1 MVELGKI
8 HHSSKR
14 NSTSQEQER
23 SQLDALA
30 MPLSE
35 RPPSLSPHSYE
46 SVQRRHMG
54 TTTIGACTMDAQINP
69 RSSTIEVAL
78 YGPQSAQKA
87 FSLLNPSSWRSPN
100 AASLHTRIVV
110 GSEDCQTWDDA
121 NKILTAI
128 KLLLTN
134 TEGFLTPACR
144 DAISSRFSNTTLSL
158 SA

>member
-8 HHSSKR
+8 HHSSKHQGNPR
-14 NSTSQEQER
+14 EQEA
-23 SQLDALA
+23 SLLSALT
-30 MPLSE
+30 MPSSE
-35 RPPSLSPHSYE
+35 TAHTLSPHSYE
-46 SVQRRHMG
+46 SVQQKHMG
-54 TTTIGACTMDAQINP
+54 TTTIGLCTMNAQIDPKN
-69 RSSTIEVAL
+69 STIDVAL
-78 YGPQSAQKA
+78 YVPQSAQKA

>member
-23 SQLDALA
+23 SQLDALT
-30 MPLSE
+30 M
-35 RPPSLSPHSYE
+35 PPSESSPSTSPHSYE
-46 SVQRRHMG
+46 SVHDKHTG
-54 TTTIGACTMDAQINP
+54 TTTIGLSTMNAHIDPKN
-69 RSSTIEVAL
+69 STIYVAL

>member
-8 HHSSKR
+8 HHSSKHQGNPR
-14 NSTSQEQER
+14 EQEA
-23 SQLDALA
+23 SLLSALT
-30 MPLSE
+30 MPSSE
-35 RPPSLSPHSYE
+35 TAHTLSPHSYE
-46 SVQRRHMG
+46 SVQQKHMG
-54 TTTIGACTMDAQINP
+54 TTTIGLCTMNAQIDPKN
-69 RSSTIEVAL
+69 STIDVAL

-144 DAISSRFSNTTLSL
+144 DAISSRFPNTTLSL
-158 SA
+158 SS